1 LNLTDWTA
9 SDFRVKVKSVIYPP
23 VNSTRVYEEKLDKT
37 LELTTSILAMRDL
50 DTLLK
55 KIADAITDDF
65 GFEQC
70 DVFLLNQGAD
80 AFSLRVTKGYPVEL
94 KDRVEGFA
102 KSMGIFQ
109 KDLSEAE
116 RLGRFTYIYKAS
128 PGENG
133 SNYYGVLHPERAK
146 MPREH
151 EDDWHELDVLY
162 VTLEDSEGRII
173 GFLEPDGPSS
183 RKLPSGALVTNLE
196 IFASL
201 ASIAVTNAELLTTLD
216 RVAKRYKT
224 MLDTTAVLQEP
235 GDLKATLRRIAEN
248 LNEFVPN
255 DELSVY
261 LVDWNK
267 SLLLPVFAT
276 GPYTADVMADI
287 GPISGLAGVV
297 ARSGKVEIVRDSIE
311 DDRVENIPGVE
322 ELEIPQAMMAIP
334 LKGKRGVEGVLELYR
349 DKSRPFNEVEI
360 TMVEPF
366 AAHAAIAI
374 ENAKLREELRE
385 NLETVQK
392 AYEDMKDL
400 DKMKDS
406 LVDTISHE
414 MRTPLTTVM
423 GYLEMA
429 SVGMYGDV
437 PPKMK
442 TKFVAMLESVKRI
455 NQLVSEMLEL
465 SRLEKKTLKLDFE
478 QINIAMV
485 TREVLRDLDHE
496 IKEKKHTVT
505 VLFGTDMP
513 VIEADRLRAHDV
525 IENMVSNAVK
535 YTNPG
540 GQITVG
546 ADILGGKMH
555 LWVKDNGTGIAP
567 EDHDNIFDRFFLAD
581 AGLTRADGRVGIGLH
596 ISREII
602 RRHGGDMWFE
612 STKGVGSTFHFA
624 LPVKKSA

>member
-1 LNLTDWTA
+1 M
-9 SDFRVKVKSVIYPP
+9 IYPP
-23 VNSTRVYEEKLDKT
+23 VNSTRVYEAKLDKT

-70 DVFLLNQGAD
+70 DVFLLNEGAD
-80 AFSLRVTKGYPVEL
+80 GFSLRVTKGYPVEV
-94 KDRVEGFA
+94 KEKVEGFA

-116 RLGRFTYIYKAS
+116 RLGRFTYIYKAI

-133 SNYYGVLHPERAK
+133 SNYYGVLHPERARL
-146 MPREH
+146 PREH

-162 VTLEDSEGRII
+162 VTLEDSEGKII
-173 GFLEPDGPSS
+173 GFLEPDGPNT
-183 RKLPSGALVTNLE
+183 RKLPTGNIITNLE

-224 MLDTTAVLQEP
+224 MLDTTALLQEP
-235 GDLKATLRRIAEN
+235 GDLKVTLRRIAEN
-248 LNEFVPN
+248 LNEFVPH
-255 DELSVY
+255 DEMSVY

-276 GPYTADVMADI
+276 GPYMADVMADI

-311 DDRVENIPGVE
+311 DSRVEDIPGVE
-322 ELEIPQAMMAIP
+322 EFEIPQAMMAIP

-349 DKSRPFNEVEI
+349 EKSRPFNEVET

-385 NLETVQK
+385 NLDAVQK
-392 AYEDMKDL
+392 AYEEMKDL

-442 TKFVAMLESVKRI
+442 IKFVAMLESVKRI

-478 QINIAMV
+478 QVNIAMV
-485 TREVLRDLDHE
+485 TREVLRDLDHD

-505 VLFGTDMP
+505 VLFGSDMP
-513 VIEADRLRAHDV
+513 VIEVDRMRIHDI
-525 IENMVSNAVK
+525 IENLVSNAVK

-555 LWVKDNGTGIAP
+555 IYVKDNGTGIAP
-567 EDHDNIFDRFFLAD
+567 EDHDKIFDRFFLAD
-581 AGLTRADGRVGIGLH
+581 AGLVRADGRVGIGLH
-596 ISREII
+596 ISREIV

-624 LPVKKSA
+624 IPIKKSA

>member
-1 LNLTDWTA
+1 M
-9 SDFRVKVKSVIYPP
+9 IYPP
-23 VNSTRVYEEKLDKT
+23 DNATRVYEAKLDKT

-70 DVFLLNQGAD
+70 DVFILNEGAD

-94 KDRVEGFA
+94 KDKVEGYA
-102 KSMGIFQ
+102 KAMKSFQ
-109 KDLSEAE
+109 NELSDAE
-116 RLGRFTYIYKAS
+116 RLGRFTYLFKAE
-128 PGENG
+128 PGTNG
-133 SNYYGVLHPERAK
+133 SIYYGLLHPERAK

-162 VTLEDSEGRII
+162 VTLENSEGNII
-173 GFLEPDGPSS
+173 GFLEPDGPHS
-183 RKLPSGALVTNLE
+183 RKLPSGGLVTNLE

-201 ASIAVTNAELLTTLD
+201 ASIAVTNAELLSTLD
-216 RVAKRYKT
+216 MTAKRYKT

-235 GDLKATLRRIAEN
+235 GDLKTTLRKISDN
-248 LNEFVPN
+248 LLEFVPH

-267 SLLLPVFAT
+267 GLLLPVFAT
-276 GPYTADVMADI
+276 GPYAEDVMADI
-287 GPISGLAGVV
+287 GPLSGLAGEV
-297 ARSGKVEIVRDSIE
+297 AKSGKVEIVRDSILDE
-311 DDRVENIPGVE
+311 RVEDIPGIE
-322 ELEIPQAMMAIP
+322 DLEVAQTMMAIP

-349 DKSRPFNEVEI
+349 DKSRQFTDVE
-360 TMVEPF
+360 TTLVDPF

-374 ENAKLREELRE
+374 ENAKLREELGE
-385 NLETVQK
+385 NFESLQK
-392 AYEDMKDL
+392 AYDDMKDL

-414 MRTPLTTVM
+414 MRTPLTTVL

-429 SVGMYGDV
+429 SVGMYGEV
-437 PPKMK
+437 PPKMR
-442 TKFVAMLESVKRI
+442 TKFETMLESVKRI
-455 NQLVSEMLEL
+455 NQLVSAMLEL

-478 QINIAMV
+478 QVNIAMV
-485 TREVLRDLDHE
+485 TREVLKDLERD
-496 IKEKKHTVT
+496 IREKKHSVT
-505 VLFGTDMP
+505 VLFGNELP
-513 VIEADRLRAHDV
+513 VVDADRLRMHDI
-525 IENMVSNAVK
+525 IENMISNAVK

-546 ADILGGKMH
+546 ADILGGRMH
-555 LWVKDNGTGIAP
+555 LWVRDNGTGIAP
-567 EDHDNIFDRFFLAD
+567 EDHDKIFDRFFLAD
-581 AGLTRADGRVGIGLH
+581 AGLTRADGRLGVGLH
-596 ISREII
+596 ISREIV

-612 STKGVGSTFHFA
+612 SSKGVGSTFHFA
-624 LPVKKSA
+624 IPIKKSV